1 MEIHI
6 ARDGEQFGPFPPEEV
21 RRQLAAGT
29 LLPTDL
35 AWAEGA
41 IGWVPLGSLPNLSSP
56 ASPVAPV
63 RRPTPFPARLPVITS
78 RLVPP
83 VEPAVTTPPRK
94 SGAAVASLIC
104 GILSVSFLPIILMGI
119 AAVICGHL
127 ARGQIR
133 KGGGMVLGEGMATAG
148 LLTGYFGIGLNIL
161 VGVVLASA
169 IFFSGTALPFVRD
182 MQVKEKATKSLANAK
197 TIATACHMYAL
208 EHHDVFP
215 RTLEDL
221 VPKYLPDRTSLTCP
235 LTPDMAVGYEYF
247 GGTTKDAPDKVLF
260 LSKYVDPRGRR
271 IIGHVDGS
279 CVFET
284 PATP

>member
-6 ARDGEQFGPFPPEEV
+6 ARDGEQFGPFPPNEV

-41 IGWVPLGSLPNLSSP
+41 IGWVPLGSLPNLAAP
-56 ASPVAPV
+56 PSPVAPV

-83 VEPAVTTPPRK
+83 PEPVVTIVPRT
-94 SGAAVASLIC
+94 SGAAVASLVC
-104 GILSVSFLPIILMGI
+104 GVLSVSFLPIILPGI
-119 AAVICGHL
+119 AAVVCGHL
-127 ARGQIR
+127 ARSQIR
-133 KGGGMVLGEGMATAG
+133 KGGGQVLGEGMATAG
-148 LLTGYFGIGLNIL
+148 LVTGYFGVGLIIL
-161 VGVVLASA
+161 MGIVVASA
-169 IFFSGTALPFVRD
+169 FFFSGATLPFVRD
-182 MQVKEKATKSLANAK
+182 LQVKEKLPNALTNAK

-221 VPKYLPDRTSLTCP
+221 VPKYLPERSSLTCP
-235 LTPDMAVGYEYF
+235 LTPDMVVGYEYF
-247 GGTTKDAPDKVLF
+247 GGTTMDTSDKALF
-260 LSKYVDPRGRR
+260 MSKYIDPRGRR
-271 IIGHVDGS
+271 IIGRVDGS
-279 CVFET
+279 CVFEI